1 MKKIKHICGIIV
13 MVFIY
18 SFIVLVTGTCDI
30 KAATSTSDVTEPTLP
45 DPAAFL
51 GGATAQEDHSVGD
64 SGWHVYYQTEI
75 DEGWTAGHEYIE
87 LLSDS
92 RFNFELRESF
102 SDTVLY
108 LTSEEY
114 FFDYTGSESVEP
126 VQDRYYRD
134 GYQDYSADLH
144 VCLQKNCD
152 GNYTGMTIDY
162 SLDLIIQDLG
172 DRASTVPDEAES
184 SSSSEIDHRESYTP
198 DFAKLPCLTCGG
210 SGDCKKCNGYGTVN
224 VYLGKGDYTDGT
236 CPECRGSGKCRT
248 CGGSG
253 TR

>member
-1 MKKIKHICGIIV
+1 MKKIKHKYVAIV
-13 MVFIY
+13 MIFIY
-18 SFIVLVTGTCDI
+18 SFAVLFTGASDI
-30 KAATSTSDVTEPTLP
+30 KAATSASDATEPTLP

-51 GGATAQEDHSVGD
+51 GGVTALEDEAAD
-64 SGWHVYYQTEI
+64 ISGWRVYYQTQI
-75 DEGWTAGHEYIE
+75 DEGWTAGYEYVE

-92 RFNFELRESF
+92 RFNFKLRDSF
-102 SDTVLY
+102 SKTVLY
-108 LTSEEY
+108 LTSNYY
-114 FFDYTGSESVEP
+114 FFDYTGSESIEP
-126 VQDRYYRD
+126 AQHSYYD
-134 GYQDYSADLH
+134 NGFQEYSADVC
-144 VCLQKNCD
+144 VCLQKNNE
-152 GNYTGMTIDY
+152 GNYTGISIVY
-162 SLDLIIQDLG
+162 SSDLLVQDLG
-172 DRASTVPDEAES
+172 DRASTVPDEAEG

-236 CPECRGSGKCRT
+236 CPECRGSRKCRT